1 MAVKKN
7 EHLNKVLETHRM
19 AHIDAL
25 VIKHKEKRDEI
36 KEALETEFNSKIYSP
51 FNSGSF
57 GKHTAINTKFDLDIV
72 APFKKDSFSTIE
84 DMFNEVY
91 DFLFKKYHYTG
102 LAEVRKQKVSIGV
115 IFNTDEDGDQISIDV
130 VPGRE
135 LSQDTYLK
143 EKDLNIY
150 FNEDKWGFSKGSYM
164 KTNIQAQI
172 DHIKGKDSERK
183 VIRLLKIWKNSNG
196 EDFKS
201 FMLELISIKA
211 FDKSTIEGNLWDK
224 LKGVMAYVR
233 DNVTND
239 SFTLKDPGNSNNDVI
254 QTLSSSQRQHLSNR
268 MRVIIDN
275 IEANAENIKS
285 YFPIN
290 EEFDIPEENNSSSYG
305 VKESSNGFSIPS
317 DNQRF
322 G

>member
-1 MAVKKN
+1 MAVNKN

-19 AHIDAL
+19 AHIDVL
-25 VIKHKEKRDEI
+25 LEKHKLKRNEI

-91 DFLFKKYHYTG
+91 DFLFNKYHSTG
-102 LAEVRKQKVSIGV
+102 QAEVRKQKVSIGV
-115 IFNTDEDGDQISIDV
+115 IFKTDSDGDQISIDV

-135 LSQDTYLK
+135 LTQDTYLQ

-150 FNEDKWGFSKGSYM
+150 FNESKWGVSKGSYM

-172 DHIKGKDSERK
+172 DHIKGRDSERK
-183 VIRLLKIWKNSNG
+183 VIRLLKIWKNSNR

-224 LKGVMAYVR
+224 LKGVMAYIR
-233 DNVTND
+233 DNVTNQ
-239 SFTLKDPGNSNNDVI
+239 SFTLIDPGNSNNDVMKL
-254 QTLSSSQRQHLSNR
+254 LSSSQREYLSNR
-268 MRVIIDN
+268 MKIIINN
-275 IEANAENIKS
+275 IEANPENIKS

-290 EEFDIPEENNSSSYG
+290 EDFEISDEDSNSYG
-305 VKESSNGFSIPS
+305 LKGSTTPFSIPI